1 MPVLTEQLHVGVATH
16 IGPISIFPV
25 WTTNRSTINYTTQAL
40 NGLEVNELNPP
51 RVDTLSVTN
60 KTDRDILIPEG
71 TVLFGGLQTR
81 VLTCDTLLLA
91 GRSDLLEVR
100 CIEQGRWGNKVP
112 TAFAGR
118 TPVTVMGA
126 LRGLS
131 RGSGRHFRADQGDVW
146 QRVNYYEKSY
156 GTRRSSS
163 LESIIN
169 MKTADLMDFSDTSTE
184 TKVRENLAKANDYK
198 KELAEIA
205 SNPLPGQNGV
215 IIGLS
220 GHPVLLETFSSEEA
234 FREQFAAILDAI
246 AIDAPMASETP
257 TSADRAFKFAKAAV
271 EFELSPTEMRSD
283 LLHGASELLDVR
295 SLINPTGEVLHT
307 VAVNAKHK
315 LVRAA

>member
-1 MPVLTEQLHVGVATH
+1 MPVLQEQLHVGVATH

-25 WTTNRSTINYTTQAL
+25 WTTSRSTINYTTQAL
-40 NGLEVNELNPP
+40 SGLEVNELDPP

-60 KTDRDILIPEG
+60 KSGRDILIPEG

-81 VLTCDTLLLA
+81 VLAADTLLAA

-100 CIEQGRWGNKVP
+100 CIEQGRWGNRIP

-131 RGSGRHFRADQGDVW
+131 KRGRRTNRADQADVW
-146 QRVNYYEKSY
+146 RRVNYYEKSY
-156 GTRRSSS
+156 GSRASSS
-163 LESIIN
+163 LESILN
-169 MKTADLMDFSDTSTE
+169 MKMADMMAFDDVVTE
-184 TKVRENLAKANDYK
+184 TKVRENFTKVVDYR
-198 KELAEIA
+198 KELTELAA
-205 SNPLPGQNGV
+205 NPLPGQNGV

-234 FREQFAAILDAI
+234 FREQFAAILEAI
-246 AIDAPMASETP
+246 AIDAPMAEDTH
-257 TSADRAFKFAKAAV
+257 TTADRAFKFARAAM
-271 EFELSPTEMRSD
+271 EFELTPSEERSD
-283 LLHGASELLDVR
+283 ILHGASELLDVR
-295 SLINPTGEVLHT
+295 SLVNSGDVLHT

-315 LVRAA
+315 LVCAG